1 VDGADHRPFGLHLL
15 DSPQEELAEPSR
27 LLDLSEYRLDHLLA
41 QAVAAA
47 MAGAPEPAGHP
58 GEKRAGFGRPLR
70 GSGLAAVLLS
80 SGCDVAFD
88 PSPAQRA
95 KIGGRAVACI
105 GRYFVR
111 IAAQIGLDSI
121 EQRSEL
127 VLIAAIVAERVRHND
142 LRVSVDRGLC
152 IVALDVAVLGLEDAA
167 FGIGEVALRFRFWC
181 CRRRRF
187 ARWSISALRV
197 TGGPCQR

>member
-1 VDGADHRPFGLHLL
+1 MKVLMRRPGRVSEVMDGADHRPFALHLL

-70 GSGLAAVLLS
+70 GSGLTAVLLS

-95 KIGGRAVACI
+95 KIGGRAVI
-105 GRYFVR
+105 
-111 IAAQIGLDSI
+111 
-121 EQRSEL
+121 
-127 VLIAAIVAERVRHND
+127 
-142 LRVSVDRGLC
+142 LRAD
-152 IVALDVAVLGLEDAA
+152 
-167 FGIGEVALRFRFWC
+167 C
-181 CRRRRF
+181 CPD
-187 ARWSISALRV
+187 WSR
-197 TGGPCQR
+197 